1 MKKDWIREH
10 CFRHKWVVAGH
21 RIKQG
26 QVGRRT
32 NALPD
37 QQTDQPCLVAPKN
50 RPLLII
56 YALCLIL
63 KPGAAEG
70 QGLGNAFLS
79 NIKACD
85 AIFHVTRAFED
96 EDITHVEGG
105 VDPVRDLAI
114 IAEELRLKV
123 GDIVIGF
130 TAVVMPD
137 VLKLD
142 KAQK

>member
-1 MKKDWIREH
+1 M
-10 CFRHKWVVAGH
+10 
-21 RIKQG
+21 
-26 QVGRRT
+26 
-32 NALPD
+32 
-37 QQTDQPCLVAPKN
+37 
-50 RPLLII
+50 
-56 YALCLIL
+56 
-63 KPGAAEG
+63 
-70 QGLGNAFLS
+70 S

-123 GDIVIGF
+123 GDIAIGF

-137 VLKLD
+137 VSKLD
-142 KAQK
+142 KAQQ

>member
-1 MKKDWIREH
+1 M
-10 CFRHKWVVAGH
+10 
-21 RIKQG
+21 
-26 QVGRRT
+26 
-32 NALPD
+32 
-37 QQTDQPCLVAPKN
+37 
-50 RPLLII
+50 
-56 YALCLIL
+56 
-63 KPGAAEG
+63 
-70 QGLGNAFLS
+70 
-79 NIKACD
+79 
-85 AIFHVTRAFED
+85 TRAFED